1 MKITI
6 TGKQI
11 DLTDGLKARV
21 EEAYAKLDKYFS
33 KETEA
38 IVTLSVQRDEQI
50 VEATIRSGNLIIRV
64 EESTP
69 DMYISIDTSVDVLE
83 RQLRKNKT
91 RLEKKMKREFTETVI
106 FDKIPELPTDVEDT
120 KIVRT
125 KVVET
130 KPMSPEE
137 AVLPHAYRRLF
148 YHGQDPTQSLPYC
161 QENKR
166 STELKIRLFL
176 WFFQLTS

>member
-64 EESTP
+64 EEATP
-69 DMYISIDTSVDVLE
+69 DMYVSIDTSVDVLE

-91 RLEKKMKREFTETVI
+91 RMEKRMKKEFTETVI
-106 FDKIPELPTDVEDT
+106 FDRIPALPVDDEATQ
-120 KIVRT
+120 IVRV
-125 KVVET
+125 KAVET

-137 AVLPHAYRRLF
+137 AVLQLDLIGHEFFIFTNDKTGDKNLVYRRKKGGYGLIEI
-148 YHGQDPTQSLPYC
+148 D
-161 QENKR
+161 
-166 STELKIRLFL
+166 
-176 WFFQLTS
+176 

>member
-21 EEAYAKLDKYFS
+21 EAAYAKLDKYFS

-38 IVTLSVQRDEQI
+38 MVTLSVQRDAQI

-64 EESTP
+64 EEATP
-69 DMYISIDTSVDVLE
+69 DMYVSIDTSVDVLE

-106 FDKIPELPTDVEDT
+106 FDSIPELPTDIEDT
-120 KIVRT
+120 KIVRV
-125 KVVET
+125 KSIET

-137 AVLPHAYRRLF
+137 AVLQLDLIGHEFFIFTNDKTGNKNLVYRRKKGGYGLIEI
-148 YHGQDPTQSLPYC
+148 D
-161 QENKR
+161 
-166 STELKIRLFL
+166 
-176 WFFQLTS
+176 

>member
-69 DMYISIDTSVDVLE
+69 DMYVSIDTSVDVLE

-137 AVLPHAYRRLF
+137 AVLQLDLIGHEFFIFTNDKTGDKNLVYRRKKGGYGLIEI
-148 YHGQDPTQSLPYC
+148 D
-161 QENKR
+161 
-166 STELKIRLFL
+166 
-176 WFFQLTS
+176 

>member
-21 EEAYAKLDKYFS
+21 EEAYTKLEKYFS

-38 IVTLSVQRDEQI
+38 TVTLSVQRDDQI

-64 EESTP
+64 EEATP
-69 DMYISIDTSVDVLE
+69 DMYVSIDTSVDVLE

-91 RLEKKMKREFTETVI
+91 KMEKRMKREFTETVI
-106 FDKIPELPTDVEDT
+106 FDKIPALPIDDEDS
-120 KIVRT
+120 KIIRT

-137 AVLPHAYRRLF
+137 AVLQLELIGHEFFIFTNDQTGDKNLVYRRKKGGYGLIEI
-148 YHGQDPTQSLPYC
+148 D
-161 QENKR
+161 
-166 STELKIRLFL
+166 
-176 WFFQLTS
+176 